1 MGVYGRQSG
10 GNDDSPFNVNAPFS
24 QDEFPALGGMNDVHS
39 QRQGLAQHL
48 AGQSNGVYD
57 PRQQGGQ
64 QIMTPPPPNLG
75 GSQSLQQAQDH
86 RASML
91 EALQQGGRP
100 RTGVSPNVL
109 AGITPSPPVVIVGS
123 SVKDNR
129 SSLQGYL
136 GDEQKLG
143 ADVGGFS
150 NTTGLS
156 GEEINAAADA
166 AQSLPTNSTQTDFT
180 SQDLDDSKREE
191 SDADVWGIK
200 GLLGIIKIEDSDKS
214 KLALGVDL
222 TSLGLN
228 MNQPE

>member
-1 MGVYGRQSG
+1 M
-10 GNDDSPFNVNAPFS
+10 
-24 QDEFPALGGMNDVHS
+24 
-39 QRQGLAQHL
+39 
-48 AGQSNGVYD
+48 
-57 PRQQGGQ
+57 
-64 QIMTPPPPNLG
+64 
-75 GSQSLQQAQDH
+75 
-86 RASML
+86 
-91 EALQQGGRP
+91 
-100 RTGVSPNVL
+100 
-109 AGITPSPPVVIVGS
+109 
-123 SVKDNR
+123 KDNR

-136 GDEQKLG
+136 GDDQKLG
-143 ADVGGFS
+143 ADAGGFS

-166 AQSLPTNSTQTDFT
+166 AQSLPTNSNQTEFT
-180 SQDLDDSKREE
+180 SQDLDDSNREE